1 MSPVEDEEEEL
12 EVELD
17 TDDDEDAV
25 PAAAP
30 SDVPAAADAHVTADA
45 HAERESL
52 ELFREPEQDDADDAV
67 PVAAVARVNG
77 ASAQDESAQDE
88 SAQEES
94 AQEEPAK
101 KDKEAPPR
109 SARALSLEDDEDEV
123 TRVAERS
130 VVSVGRYPQ
139 PDPEPVQQRPL
150 RVMLVGGARGGVGK
164 TVLAA
169 NLGLYLST
177 LGRKVVLV
185 DADAGGANLH
195 TCLGTAPATPLSKL
209 RRVARASDAPRQ
221 SLGLADALQETPFR
235 GLSLLHL
242 GLDEPASA
250 IGRGD
255 KLAKMMTGL
264 RELDAEYVVVDLGVG
279 LSRELIDNF
288 LAADTSLFV
297 TVPEPT
303 AIENSYRFVRGA
315 FARYLL
321 QDVQDADAR
330 AELERVLRASGGAP
344 APLDLLH
351 ELEQEGHSLAS
362 LVRDAMERFHPHVV
376 INQTRLRADLEL
388 GFAMQSAARRRL
400 GVVIDY
406 AGHVDHDDTVWTCVR
421 NRRPLLLEV
430 PGAKSSRKIEKIARH
445 LLMLDSGKAPPP
457 RLRGVPGDGHH
468 DLLEIERGASDE
480 DIRRAF
486 KRCREVYAHEALCC
500 YGLFEPHEI
509 EKLRARLDEA
519 FDVLVDPARRRPYEL
534 SVFADEP
541 EPKPAEEPRADDEPA
556 RPPPDIAPDTMFTG
570 ELLRHVRESQR
581 VTLQE
586 IHKRTKI
593 SLSYLRAIED
603 DDYGRLP
610 EVVYAGG
617 FLRELARHLKLDPQ
631 QVSRSY
637 VGRYKRFLDDKQRAF
652 ARKQ

>member
-1 MSPVEDEEEEL
+1 VSPDEDEDDEL
-12 EVELD
+12 EVELED
-17 TDDDEDAV
+17 EADDDDR
-25 PAAAP
+25 AP
-30 SDVPAAADAHVTADA
+30 LSEPPD
-45 HAERESL
+45 RESL
-52 ELFREPEQDDADDAV
+52 ELFREPDPDEDDAEDPDLADRAPLAAKTTTAV
-67 PVAAVARVNG
+67 PADRTNG
-77 ASAQDESAQDE
+77 ASAVERDDRDHGDDRDHDDGERQ
-88 SAQEES
+88 
-94 AQEEPAK
+94 
-101 KDKEAPPR
+101 
-109 SARALSLEDDEDEV
+109 ARA
-123 TRVAERS
+123 TAEPGPHYPK
-130 VVSVGRYPQ
+130 VVPR
-139 PDPEPVQQRPL
+139 EAAAPVQQRPL

-221 SLGLADALQETPFR
+221 NLGLADALQETPFR

-255 KLAKMMTGL
+255 KLAKMMSGL

-279 LSRELIDNF
+279 LSRELIDNY

-303 AIENSYRFVRGA
+303 AIENTYRFVRGA
-315 FARYLL
+315 FARFLL
-321 QDVQDADAR
+321 QDVEDADTR
-330 AELERVLRASGGAP
+330 AELERKLRALGGAP
-344 APLDLLH
+344 APLDLLR
-351 ELEQEGHSLAS
+351 ELEQEGHSMAE
-362 LVRDAMERFHPHVV
+362 LVQKAMERFHPHVA

-400 GVVIDY
+400 GVVLDY

-457 RLRGVPGDGHH
+457 RLSGVPGDGHH

-534 SVFADEP
+534 SVFPDEP
-541 EPKPAEEPRADDEPA
+541 EPKAEETPSLDDEPA
-556 RPPPDIAPDTMFTG
+556 RPAPDIAPDTQFTG
-570 ELLRHVRESQR
+570 ELLRQVRESQR
-581 VTLQE
+581 VTLQQ

-603 DDYGRLP
+603 DDYARLP

-652 ARKQ
+652 ARKH

>member
-1 MSPVEDEEEEL
+1 MSPDEDEDDEL

-17 TDDDEDAV
+17 EESDADERADNALFER
-25 PAAAP
+25 AALSEP
-30 SDVPAAADAHVTADA
+30 P
-45 HAERESL
+45 ERESL
-52 ELFREPEQDDADDAV
+52 ELFREPDPDEDGDEPDQAERV
-67 PVAAVARVNG
+67 PVAAHAAAQAETAVPAARSNG
-77 ASAQDESAQDE
+77 TSKSGRGDHD
-88 SAQEES
+88 
-94 AQEEPAK
+94 
-101 KDKEAPPR
+101 DDHD
-109 SARALSLEDDEDEV
+109 EDDQPAPASDEEGPHYPKV
-123 TRVAERS
+123 TPRERE
-130 VVSVGRYPQ
+130 
-139 PDPEPVQQRPL
+139 PEKAPAPAQQRPL
-150 RVMLVGGARGGVGK
+150 RVMMVGGARGGVGK

-221 SLGLADALQETPFR
+221 NLGLADALQETPFR

-255 KLAKMMTGL
+255 KLAKMMSGL

-279 LSRELIDNF
+279 LSRELIDNY

-303 AIENSYRFVRGA
+303 AIENTYRFVRGA
-315 FARYLL
+315 FARFLL
-321 QDVQDADAR
+321 QDLPEADDADTR
-330 AELERVLRASGGAP
+330 AELERKLRALGGAP
-344 APLDLLH
+344 APLDLLR
-351 ELEQEGHSLAS
+351 ELEQEGHTLAP
-362 LVRDAMERFHPHVV
+362 LVQKAMERFHPHVA

-457 RLRGVPGDGHH
+457 RLSGVPGDGHH

-541 EPKPAEEPRADDEPA
+541 EPKVEESPRLEDEPA
-556 RPPPDIAPDTMFTG
+556 RPAPDIAPDTQFTG
-570 ELLRHVRESQR
+570 ELLRQVRESQR

-593 SLSYLRAIED
+593 SLTYLRAIED
-603 DDYGRLP
+603 DDYARLP

-637 VGRYKRFLDDKQRAF
+637 VGRYKRFLDDKQRAAF
-652 ARKQ
+652 ARKH

>member
-1 MSPVEDEEEEL
+1 MSPPDDEEEEL

-17 TDDDEDAV
+17 TEADDD
-25 PAAAP
+25 
-30 SDVPAAADAHVTADA
+30 HVDEGQRT
-45 HAERESL
+45 ERESPDSAAPPRESDAGAIEAGSEERETL
-52 ELFREPEQDDADDAV
+52 ELFREPELDDSEDAAPVVV
-67 PVAAVARVNG
+67 PVVARSNG
-77 ASAQDESAQDE
+77 AGGQDHEHE
-88 SAQEES
+88 HEHEEEK
-94 AQEEPAK
+94 AKEPA
-101 KDKEAPPR
+101 R
-109 SARALSLEDDEDEV
+109 V
-123 TRVAERS
+123 TERG
-130 VVSVGRYPQ
+130 VVSIPRYPQ
-139 PDPEPVQQRPL
+139 AEREPVQQRPL

-221 SLGLADALQETPFR
+221 SLSLADALQETPFR

-303 AIENSYRFVRGA
+303 AIENTYRFVRGA

-321 QDVQDADAR
+321 QDVEDADAR
-330 AELERVLRASGGAP
+330 AELERTLRAMGGAP
-344 APLDLLH
+344 APLDLLR
-351 ELEQEGHSLAS
+351 ELEHEGHSLVDV
-362 LVRDAMERFHPHVV
+362 VRSAMERFRPHVV

-541 EPKPAEEPRADDEPA
+541 EPKPAEEGPRPEDGPA
-556 RPPPDIAPDTMFTG
+556 RAAPDIAPDTQFTG

-593 SLSYLRAIED
+593 SLTYLRAIED